1 MIINII
7 KKELRELV
15 TKATFFSVIMMALIF
30 MFVGR
35 VVGSASEETSKIP
48 VISVVDLDNSPVSMT
63 IVNSLESNAEIAYSG
78 SDINE
83 ARQKLNE
90 AGGAAMVVINQ
101 GFGNSLLSGNQ
112 GEIKVE
118 WYIKGMGIIES
129 IPTAV
134 LEQLIS
140 QAQRDLSASMI
151 TENSSLK
158 PDLVLDPLIIT
169 NVTHFKD
176 KTINNL
182 SPTELNQMLTSQSMA
197 IPIAIMMLVIMAG
210 NSLIASMGM
219 EKENKTLET
228 LLTMPIKKSYIITGK
243 IVASAIVSLVMALVY
258 MIGFSYYLRAFSSA
272 AMNPADYGFSLGI
285 IDYILIG
292 VSVFLALLAALA
304 ISIVLGSFSTNYR
317 SAQTLSFPLIGVAM
331 FAMFMNL
338 FQDFG
343 TMSLPLKVLVF
354 IIPFS
359 HPMMAMKELLLG
371 NYVLV
376 ISGIAYMLVFTVAT
390 IAVATWIFNTDRL
403 LTGRIGRRRLQ
414 ERGTS

>member
-35 VVGSASEETSKIP
+35 VVGSASEETSKLP

-78 SDINE
+78 SDIDE
-83 ARQKLNE
+83 ARQRLNE
-90 AGGAAMVVINQ
+90 AGGAAMVVINE
-101 GFGNSLLSGNQ
+101 GFGNSLLNGNQ
-112 GEIKVE
+112 GEVKVE
-118 WYIKGMGIIES
+118 WYIKGMGIVES

-140 QAQRDLSASMI
+140 QAQRELSASMI

-176 KTINNL
+176 KTITNL

-258 MIGFSYYLRAFSSA
+258 MIGFSYYLKAFSSA

-343 TMSLPLKVLVF
+343 TMSLPLKALVF

-414 ERGTS
+414 ERGTF

>member
-1 MIINII
+1 
-7 KKELRELV
+7 
-15 TKATFFSVIMMALIF
+15 
-30 MFVGR
+30 
-35 VVGSASEETSKIP
+35 
-48 VISVVDLDNSPVSMT
+48 VVDLDNSPVSMT

-90 AGGAAMVVINQ
+90 AGGAAMVVINE
-101 GFGNSLLSGNQ
+101 GFGNSLLNGNQ
-112 GEIKVE
+112 GEVKVE

-140 QAQRDLSASMI
+140 QAQRELSASMI

-176 KTINNL
+176 KTITNL

-210 NSLIASMGM
+210 NSLISSMGM

-228 LLTMPIKKSYIITGK
+228 LLTMPIKKSYIIIGK
-243 IVASAIVSLVMALVY
+243 IVASAVVSLVMALVY
-258 MIGFSYYLRAFSSA
+258 MVGFSYYLHAFSGG

-292 VSVFLALLAALA
+292 VSVFLTLLAALA

-343 TMSLPLKVLVF
+343 TMSLPLKALVF

-414 ERGTS
+414 ERGMS

>member
-35 VVGSASEETSKIP
+35 VVGSASEETSKLP

-63 IVNSLESNAEIAYSG
+63 IVNSLESNAEITYSG
-78 SDINE
+78 SDIDE
-83 ARQKLNE
+83 ARQRLNE
-90 AGGAAMVVINQ
+90 AGGAAMVVINE
-101 GFGNSLLSGNQ
+101 GFGNSLLNGNQ
-112 GEIKVE
+112 GEVKVE

-140 QAQRDLSASMI
+140 QAQRELSASMI

-176 KTINNL
+176 KTITNL

-258 MIGFSYYLRAFSSA
+258 MIGFSYYLKAFSSA

-343 TMSLPLKVLVF
+343 TMSLPLKALVF

-414 ERGTS
+414 ERGTF